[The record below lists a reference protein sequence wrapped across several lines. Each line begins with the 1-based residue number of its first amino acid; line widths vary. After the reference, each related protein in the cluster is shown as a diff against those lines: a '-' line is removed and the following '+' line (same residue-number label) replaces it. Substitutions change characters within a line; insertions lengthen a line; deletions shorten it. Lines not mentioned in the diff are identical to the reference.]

1 LKIVLFLVLVAVI
14 NLLVANKSDAQ
25 QDNNK
30 FIETTSNI
38 SEAIISSVNYYDIPI
53 GAAYIYRNSIKRS
66 SLNDIINI
74 SPFEFDESVNKS
86 VSGNGYSSMGSMDKD
101 ILPRTIFYFRLAI
114 TTGLNLFTD
123 LEITPKEYQKIFLM
137 QKSIIYTYT
146 ATEIVKNLV
155 KRVRPDGSDTQSFFS
170 GHTANTFAAATFL
183 HLELFDLYNEWDL
196 ARENP
201 AFNTFLRASTFSVL
215 YGWAGYVGYSRL
227 RDNKHY
233 LSDVVVGAT
242 VGTLISYF
250 LYDSYF
256 GGESTPFDMISL
268 SSNGKQLGLA
278 FNITF

>member
-1 LKIVLFLVLVAVI
+1 LKIVLFLVLVAI
-14 NLLVANKSDAQ
+14 IIFLYASKTDAQ
-25 QDNNK
+25 QSNNK

-53 GAAYIYRNSIKRS
+53 GAAFFYRNSIKRS
-66 SLNDIINI
+66 SLNDIFTI
-74 SPFEFDESVNKS
+74 SPFGFDHEVNESVSIN
-86 VSGNGYSSMGSMDKD
+86 GNHSMGSMDKD
-101 ILPRTIFYFRLAI
+101 IIPRTLFFSRLAI

-155 KRVRPDGSDTQSFFS
+155 RRDRPDGSDTQSFFS

-183 HLELFDLYNEWDL
+183 HLELFDLYDEWDL
-196 ARENP
+196 AKENP
-201 AFNTFLRASTFSVL
+201 IFNSALRTTTFSVL

-233 LSDVVVGAT
+233 LSDVVIGAAVGS
-242 VGTLISYF
+242 LISYF

-256 GGESTPFDMISL
+256 GKESTPFDMISL
-268 SSNGKQLGLA
+268 SSNGKQVGLA
-278 FNITF
+278 LNITF